1 MKTLEEIYAGL
12 KAEFEEASGV
22 KLNDGGDMA
31 LRFRALAAQLVSLWA
46 QTEFVS
52 RQCFPQTATGE
63 YLDYHAELRGLKRG
77 GAQKAHGT
85 IRFMISSQ
93 RSEDILIPAGTV
105 CMSDDGAEFET
116 TERAY
121 IFAGNRYCDVSAQAM
136 KAGKEG
142 DVPPDSIVHMVA
154 PPSGVEVC
162 TNNAA
167 FTGGSDGESDDELRE
182 RVIASFKTLQ
192 NGGNAAYYR
201 NIAMNVDGVAQVNVV
216 PRARGRGTVDVV
228 VASTTGTIS
237 AKLLSAVARAL
248 NTQREICVDIDVRG
262 ASTVNIDFEL
272 QIETAEGYESTDVFA
287 EVESRLTEYCSGE
300 RMGKD
305 VLVADIA
312 NIIYSTKGVKNYKIV
327 MPSADIEVGENDV
340 PKLSSIEISGVG

>member
-12 KAEFEEASGV
+12 KADFEEASGV

-31 LRFRALAAQLVSLWA
+31 LRFRALAAQLVSLLA

-77 GAQKAHGT
+77 GAEKSHGT
-85 IRFMISSQ
+85 IRFMISSL
-93 RSEDILIPAGTV
+93 RSEDLVIPAGTV

-136 KAGKEG
+136 KAGNEG
-142 DVPPDSIVHMVA
+142 NVPPDSIVHMIA
-154 PPSGVEVC
+154 PPYGVEVC

-167 FTGGSDGESDDELRE
+167 FTGGSDGESDDELRG
-182 RVIASFKTLQ
+182 RVTASFKSLQ

-201 NIAMNVDGVAQVNVV
+201 SIAMNVEGVAQANVI

-228 VASTTGTIS
+228 VASDAGVPS
-237 AKLLSAVARAL
+237 EQLVSEVSQALEAR
-248 NTQREICVDIDVRG
+248 REICVDVDVRA
-262 ASTVNIDFEL
+262 ASAVNIDFEL
-272 QIETAEGYESTDVFA
+272 QIETASGFESTDVFA
-287 EVESRLTEYCSGE
+287 GVESKLTEYCSGA
-300 RMGKD
+300 RMGQN

-327 MPSADIEVGENDV
+327 MPSADIEVGENNV
-340 PKLSSIEISGVG
+340 PKLSSIEISGVE